1 MPNLPVVTK
10 VLVADVAEMDERIR
24 ECLPEHELTFV
35 RTMVEAVR
43 ELRRD
48 GYQVVVIGLHF
59 DESRMF
65 ELLSYIRSLA
75 KYDDTPVLCVQG
87 LELTLPEAVRKNI
100 DVAVK
105 AMGGKAFLDLRERS
119 HDIREHCS
127 FMDRVAVEAGTPLRP
142 Q

>member
-1 MPNLPVVTK
+1 MPNFPVVTK

-48 GYQVVVIGLHF
+48 GYELVVIGLHF

-65 ELLSYIRSLA
+65 ELLSYVRSLP
-75 KYDDTPVLCVQG
+75 KYDQTSVLCVQG
-87 LELTLPEAVRKNI
+87 LEVALPEAARKNI

-119 HDIREHCS
+119 VDLREHCS
-127 FMDRVAVEAGTPLRP
+127 FMERVAVEAGTPLRP